1 MNLVTNVVRVVALFA
16 TGLLAGVFFADWLG
30 IVPMLETLSASD
42 YVRIEQDLIHHYD
55 PAMPIEGITALLACL
70 ALFALTWKER
80 RGPAFPFIAAGVALM
95 VLSTVV
101 TVAMGVPSNQAILA
115 LHADAVSPDW
125 AAIRA
130 HAGAVN
136 GARALLTVLSFLA
149 LVIGICR
156 PVGPGRE
163 GDAR

>member
-1 MNLVTNVVRVVALFA
+1 MRLATQVVRVVALFF

-30 IVPMLETLSASD
+30 IVPMLDTLSATD

-55 PAMPIEGITALLACL
+55 PAMPIEGITAFLACVALLAL
-70 ALFALTWKER
+70 LWKER
-80 RGPAFPFIAAGVALM
+80 RGAAFPFVATGVVLM

-101 TVAMGVPSNQAILA
+101 TVAMGVPSNKAILA
-115 LHADAVSPDW
+115 LRADAPAADW
-125 AAIRA
+125 AAIRS

-149 LVIGICR
+149 LVIGL
-156 PVGPGRE
+156 GRSAE
-163 GDAR
+163 APPA